1 LWFGAIAYDTLYKGI
16 KMKNV
21 KTAVSALSQV
31 SKSLAN
37 TEPVSNPYALNTEV
51 INSIQTWSGLSKQAS
66 EAGDRLVDVLIA
78 NKVKPTQF
86 VAFNESE
93 DKQGISFR
101 DNVFSHIVK
110 GWGDKVA
117 EKLVYADPKTLSV
130 SEQAQQVVLRDFG
143 RKAYNNL
150 KAQLTRRLEN
160 ADKKGKSAPASKAIL
175 AQRAVKQA
183 IKYLEEN
190 KAGYAGMPEDIKA
203 LKGLVVLKVLK

>member
-1 LWFGAIAYDTLYKGI
+1 
-16 KMKNV
+16 MKQV

-37 TEPVSNPYALNTEV
+37 TEPVSNPYALNSEV
-51 INSIQTWSGLSKQAS
+51 INSIETWSGLVKQAS
-66 EAGDRLVDVLIA
+66 EAGDRLVDVLVA
-78 NKVKPTQF
+78 NKVKPSQF
-86 VAFNESE
+86 VAFNETE

-101 DNVFSHIVK
+101 DNVFACIVK
-110 GWGDKVA
+110 GWNDPIA
-117 EKLVYADPKTLSV
+117 TKLVFADPKTLSV
-130 SEQAQQVVLRDFG
+130 SDQAQQVVLREFG

-150 KAQLTRRLEN
+150 KGQLTRRIE
-160 ADKKGKSAPASKAIL
+160 KGDQVSKSAPASKTIL

-190 KAGYAGMPEDIKA
+190 KSGYAGMPEDIKA

>member
-1 LWFGAIAYDTLYKGI
+1 
-16 KMKNV
+16 MKQV
-21 KTAVSALSQV
+21 KSAVSAITQV
-31 SKSLAN
+31 SKTLAN
-37 TEPVSNPYALNTEV
+37 TEPVANPYALNSEV

-93 DKQGISFR
+93 DKQGMRFR
-101 DNVFSHIVK
+101 DEVFSHIVK
-110 GWGDKVA
+110 GWNDKVA

-190 KAGYAGMPEDIKA
+190 KSGYAGMPEDIKA

>member
-1 LWFGAIAYDTLYKGI
+1 
-16 KMKNV
+16 MKQV
-21 KTAVSALSQV
+21 KSAVSAITQV

-37 TEPVSNPYALNTEV
+37 TEPVANPYALNSEV

-86 VAFNESE
+86 VAFNETE

-150 KAQLTRRLEN
+150 KAQLTRRIEKG
-160 ADKKGKSAPASKAIL
+160 DQVSKKAPASKSIL

-190 KAGYAGMPEDIKA
+190 KSGYAGMPEDIKA

>member
-1 LWFGAIAYDTLYKGI
+1 
-16 KMKNV
+16 MKNV
-21 KTAVSALSQV
+21 KSAVSAITQV
-31 SKSLAN
+31 SKTLAN
-37 TEPVSNPYALNTEV
+37 TEPVSNPYALNSEV

-93 DKQGISFR
+93 DKQGMRFR
-101 DNVFSHIVK
+101 DEVFSHIVK
-110 GWGDKVA
+110 GWNDKVA

-150 KAQLTRRLEN
+150 KAQLIRRLEKG
-160 ADKKGKSAPASKAIL
+160 DKVGKSAPASKAIL

-190 KAGYAGMPEDIKA
+190 KSGYAGMPEDIKA
-203 LKGLVVLKVLK
+203 LKGLTVLKVIK

>member
-1 LWFGAIAYDTLYKGI
+1 
-16 KMKNV
+16 MKNV
-21 KTAVSALSQV
+21 KTAVSAITQV
-31 SKSLAN
+31 SKTLAN
-37 TEPVSNPYALNTEV
+37 TEPVSNPYALNSDV

-93 DKQGISFR
+93 DKQGMRFR
-101 DNVFSHIVK
+101 DEVFSHIVK
-110 GWGDKVA
+110 GWNDKVA

-190 KAGYAGMPEDIKA
+190 KSGYAGMPEDIKA

>member
-1 LWFGAIAYDTLYKGI
+1 
-16 KMKNV
+16 MKNV

-37 TEPVSNPYALNTEV
+37 TEPVSNPYALNSDV
-51 INSIQTWSGLSKQAS
+51 INSIETWSGLVKQAS

-78 NKVKPTQF
+78 NKVKPSQF
-86 VAFNESE
+86 VAFNETE

-101 DNVFSHIVK
+101 DNVFTCIVK
-110 GWGDKVA
+110 GWNDPVA
-117 EKLVYADPKTLSV
+117 TKLVFADPKTLAKSD
-130 SEQAQQVVLRDFG
+130 EAQQIVLRDMA

-150 KAQLTRRLEN
+150 KAQLTRRIEN
-160 ADKKGKSAPASKAIL
+160 GDKVGKSAPASKTIL

-203 LKGLVVLKVLK
+203 LKSLKILTQVK

>member
-1 LWFGAIAYDTLYKGI
+1 
-16 KMKNV
+16 MKNV

-37 TEPVSNPYALNTEV
+37 TEPVSNPYALNSDV
-51 INSIQTWSGLSKQAS
+51 INSIETWSGLVKQAS

-78 NKVKPTQF
+78 NKVKPSQF
-86 VAFNESE
+86 VAFNETE

-101 DNVFSHIVK
+101 DNVFTCIVK
-110 GWGDKVA
+110 GWNDPVA
-117 EKLVYADPKTLSV
+117 TKLVFADPKTLAKSD
-130 SEQAQQVVLRDFG
+130 EAQQIVLRDMA

-150 KAQLTRRLEN
+150 KAQLTRRIEN
-160 ADKKGKSAPASKAIL
+160 GNKVGKSAPLSKTLL

>member
-1 LWFGAIAYDTLYKGI
+1 
-16 KMKNV
+16 MKNV
-21 KTAVSALSQV
+21 KSAVSAISQV
-31 SKSLAN
+31 SKTLAN
-37 TEPVSNPYALNTEV
+37 TEPVANPYALNSEV

-93 DKQGISFR
+93 DKQGMRFR
-101 DNVFSHIVK
+101 DEVFSHIVK

-130 SEQAQQVVLRDFG
+130 SEQAQQVVLRDMA

-150 KAQLTRRLEN
+150 KAQLIRRIEKG
-160 ADKKGKSAPASKAIL
+160 DKVSKSAPASKSIL

-190 KAGYAGMPEDIKA
+190 KSGYAGMPEDIKA
-203 LKGLVVLKVLK
+203 LKGLVVLKVIK

>member
-1 LWFGAIAYDTLYKGI
+1 MVRGALLTTLFERYQ
-16 KMKNV
+16 MKNV
-21 KTAVSALSQV
+21 KTAVSAITQV
-31 SKSLAN
+31 SKTLAN
-37 TEPVSNPYALNTEV
+37 TEPVSNPYALNSDV

-93 DKQGISFR
+93 DKQGMRFR
-101 DNVFSHIVK
+101 DEVFSHIVK
-110 GWGDKVA
+110 GWNDKVA

-190 KAGYAGMPEDIKA
+190 KSGYAGMPEDIKA

>member
-1 LWFGAIAYDTLYKGI
+1 LKGI

-21 KTAVSALSQV
+21 KTAVSAITQV

-37 TEPVSNPYALNTEV
+37 TEPVANPYALNTEV
-51 INSIQTWSGLSKQAS
+51 INSIETWSGLVKQAS

-78 NKVKPTQF
+78 NKVKPSQF
-86 VAFNESE
+86 VAFNETE

-101 DNVFSHIVK
+101 DNVFTCIVK
-110 GWGDKVA
+110 GWNDPVA
-117 EKLVYADPKTLSV
+117 TKLVFADPKTLAKSD
-130 SEQAQQVVLRDFG
+130 EAQQIVLRDMA

-150 KAQLTRRLEN
+150 KAQLTRRIESG
-160 ADKKGKSAPASKAIL
+160 DKVGKSAPASKTIL

>member
-1 LWFGAIAYDTLYKGI
+1 
-16 KMKNV
+16 MKNV

-31 SKSLAN
+31 SKTLAN
-37 TEPVSNPYALNTEV
+37 TEPVANPYALNSEV

-86 VAFNESE
+86 VAFNETE

-150 KAQLTRRLEN
+150 KAQLTRRIEKG
-160 ADKKGKSAPASKAIL
+160 DQVSKKAPASKSIL

-190 KAGYAGMPEDIKA
+190 KSGYAGMPEDIKA

>member
-1 LWFGAIAYDTLYKGI
+1 
-16 KMKNV
+16 MKQV
-21 KTAVSALSQV
+21 KSAVSAITQV

-37 TEPVSNPYALNTEV
+37 TEPVSNPYALNSEV
-51 INSIQTWSGLSKQAS
+51 INSIETWSGLVKQAS

-78 NKVKPTQF
+78 NKVKPSQF
-86 VAFNESE
+86 VAFNETE

-101 DNVFSHIVK
+101 DNVFTCIVK
-110 GWGDKVA
+110 GWNDPVA
-117 EKLVYADPKTLSV
+117 TKLVFADPKTLAKSD
-130 SEQAQQVVLRDFG
+130 EAQQIVLRDMA

-150 KAQLTRRLEN
+150 KAQLIRRIEKG
-160 ADKKGKSAPASKAIL
+160 DKVSKSAPASKTIL

-190 KAGYAGMPEDIKA
+190 KSGYAGMPEDIKA

>member
-1 LWFGAIAYDTLYKGI
+1 
-16 KMKNV
+16 MKQV
-21 KTAVSALSQV
+21 KSAVSAITQV
-31 SKSLAN
+31 SKTLAN
-37 TEPVSNPYALNTEV
+37 TEPVANPYALNSDV

-93 DKQGISFR
+93 DKQGMRFR
-101 DNVFSHIVK
+101 DEVFSHIVK
-110 GWGDKVA
+110 GWNDKVA
-117 EKLVYADPKTLSV
+117 EKLVFADPKTLSV
-130 SEQAQQVVLRDFG
+130 SEQAQAVVLRDFG

-150 KAQLTRRLEN
+150 KAQLTRRIEN
-160 ADKKGKSAPASKAIL
+160 GDKVGKSAPASKAIL

-190 KAGYAGMPEDIKA
+190 KSGYAGMPEDIKA

>member
-1 LWFGAIAYDTLYKGI
+1 
-16 KMKNV
+16 MKNV
-21 KTAVSALSQV
+21 KTAVSAITQV

-37 TEPVSNPYALNTEV
+37 TEPVANPYALNTEV
-51 INSIQTWSGLSKQAS
+51 INSIETWSGLSKQAS

-78 NKVKPTQF
+78 NKVKPSQF
-86 VAFNESE
+86 VAFDEKD

-101 DNVFSHIVK
+101 DNVFDHIVK
-110 GWGDKVA
+110 GWNDKVA
-117 EKLVYADPKTLSV
+117 EKLIYADPKTLAV
-130 SEQAQQVVLRDFG
+130 NEQAQAIVLRNFG

-150 KAQLTRRLEN
+150 KAQLTRRIEN
-160 ADKKGKSAPASKAIL
+160 GDKVGKSAPASKTIL

>member
-1 LWFGAIAYDTLYKGI
+1 
-16 KMKNV
+16 MKQV
-21 KTAVSALSQV
+21 KSAVSALSQV
-31 SKSLAN
+31 SKTLAN
-37 TEPVSNPYALNTEV
+37 TEPVANPYALNSEV

-93 DKQGISFR
+93 DKQGMRFR
-101 DNVFSHIVK
+101 DEVFSHIVK

-130 SEQAQQVVLRDFG
+130 SEQAQAVVLRDFG

-190 KAGYAGMPEDIKA
+190 KSGYAGMPEDIKA

>member
-1 LWFGAIAYDTLYKGI
+1 
-16 KMKNV
+16 MKQV
-21 KTAVSALSQV
+21 KSAVSAITQV
-31 SKSLAN
+31 SKTLAN
-37 TEPVSNPYALNTEV
+37 TEPVANPYALNSEV

-93 DKQGISFR
+93 DKQGMRFR
-101 DNVFSHIVK
+101 DEVFSHIVK

-130 SEQAQQVVLRDFG
+130 SEQAQAVVLRDFG

-150 KAQLTRRLEN
+150 KAQLIRRIEKG
-160 ADKKGKSAPASKAIL
+160 DKVSKSAPASKAIL

-190 KAGYAGMPEDIKA
+190 KSGYAGMPEDIKA

>member
-1 LWFGAIAYDTLYKGI
+1 
-16 KMKNV
+16 MKQV
-21 KTAVSALSQV
+21 KSAVSALSQV

-37 TEPVSNPYALNTEV
+37 TEPVANPYALNTEV
-51 INSIQTWSGLSKQAS
+51 INSIETWSGLSKQAS

-78 NKVKPTQF
+78 NKVKPSQF
-86 VAFNESE
+86 VAFDEKD

-101 DNVFSHIVK
+101 DNVFDHIVK
-110 GWGDKVA
+110 GWNDKVA
-117 EKLVYADPKTLSV
+117 EKLIYADPKTLAV
-130 SEQAQQVVLRDFG
+130 NEQAQAIVLRNFG

-150 KAQLTRRLEN
+150 KAQLTRRIEN
-160 ADKKGKSAPASKAIL
+160 GDKVGKSAPLSKALL
-175 AQRAVKQA
+175 AKRAVKQA

>member
-1 LWFGAIAYDTLYKGI
+1 
-16 KMKNV
+16 MKQV
-21 KTAVSALSQV
+21 KNAVSAISQV

-37 TEPVSNPYALNTEV
+37 TEPVANPYALNSEV

-93 DKQGISFR
+93 DKQGMRFR
-101 DNVFSHIVK
+101 DEVFSHIVK

-150 KAQLTRRLEN
+150 KAQLTRRIAN
-160 ADKKGKSAPASKAIL
+160 GDKVGKSAPASKAIL

-190 KAGYAGMPEDIKA
+190 KSGYAGMPEDIKA
-203 LKGLVVLKVLK
+203 LKGLVVLKVIK

>member
-1 LWFGAIAYDTLYKGI
+1 
-16 KMKNV
+16 MKNV
-21 KTAVSALSQV
+21 KSAVSAITQV
-31 SKSLAN
+31 SKTLAN
-37 TEPVSNPYALNTEV
+37 TEPVSNPYALNSEV

-93 DKQGISFR
+93 DKQGMRFR
-101 DNVFSHIVK
+101 DEVFSHIVK
-110 GWGDKVA
+110 GWNDKVA

-130 SEQAQQVVLRDFG
+130 SEQAQAVVLRDFG

-150 KAQLTRRLEN
+150 KAQLIRRLEKG
-160 ADKKGKSAPASKAIL
+160 DKVGKSAPASKAIL

-190 KAGYAGMPEDIKA
+190 KSGYAGMPEDIKA
-203 LKGLVVLKVLK
+203 LKGLTVLKVIK

>member
-1 LWFGAIAYDTLYKGI
+1 
-16 KMKNV
+16 MKNV

-37 TEPVSNPYALNTEV
+37 TEPVSNPYALNSDV
-51 INSIQTWSGLSKQAS
+51 INSIETWSGLVKQAS

-78 NKVKPTQF
+78 NKVKPSQF
-86 VAFNESE
+86 VAFNETE

-101 DNVFSHIVK
+101 DNVFTCIVK
-110 GWGDKVA
+110 GWNDPVA
-117 EKLVYADPKTLSV
+117 TKLVFADPKTLAKSD
-130 SEQAQQVVLRDFG
+130 EAQQIVLRDMA

-150 KAQLTRRLEN
+150 KAQLTRRIEN
-160 ADKKGKSAPASKAIL
+160 GDKVGKSAPASKTIL

-203 LKGLVVLKVLK
+203 LKSLKVLTQVK

>member
-1 LWFGAIAYDTLYKGI
+1 
-16 KMKNV
+16 MKQV
-21 KTAVSALSQV
+21 KSAVSAITQV
-31 SKSLAN
+31 SKTLAN
-37 TEPVSNPYALNTEV
+37 TEPVANPYALNSEV

-78 NKVKPTQF
+78 NKVKPSQF

-93 DKQGISFR
+93 DKQGMRFR
-101 DNVFSHIVK
+101 DEVFSHIVK

-130 SEQAQQVVLRDFG
+130 SEQAQAVVLRDMA

-150 KAQLTRRLEN
+150 KAQLIRRIEKG
-160 ADKKGKSAPASKAIL
+160 DKVSKSAPASKAIL

-190 KAGYAGMPEDIKA
+190 KSGYVGMPEDIKA
-203 LKGLVVLKVLK
+203 LKGLVVLKVIK